1 VKTDRIGYREVISG
15 QRRDPLAILLRCVL
29 VILEIPYRIATS
41 IRNRRYDRGRTEICR
56 CEAAVISIGN
66 LTTGGTGKTPLVRYI
81 ARLLRDHDYRV
92 ALVSRGYGAV
102 DGANNDEAMELA
114 WSLPDVPHLQNAD
127 RVASATIAVEELM
140 SQVILMDDGFQH
152 RRLHRDLDIVVIDAT
167 CPFGFEHQLPRGL
180 LRESPRGL
188 RRAGVA
194 LLSRGDAVDAATRDA
209 IRRRV
214 EKIAPEILWA
224 ESVHRPT
231 GLLVWPDRI
240 VPLDSLRGQTVV
252 ALSAIGNPAAFIRTI
267 ENCGATVADSIIL
280 GDHDAYGPERMAEIR
295 ERVSV
300 LGDRVSRIICTH
312 KDLVKVQ
319 TDRIAG
325 KEVAALLVELEITAG
340 KDALDHAVLAAAG
353 TQG

>member
-1 VKTDRIGYREVISG
+1 MKIDPVGYREVISG
-15 QRRDPLAILLRCVL
+15 RRRDPLAILLRSAL
-29 VILEIPYRIATS
+29 AIGEIPYAIATS
-41 IRNRRYDRGRTEICR
+41 IRNWRYDRGRSEVCR

-66 LTTGGTGKTPLVRYI
+66 LTTGGTGKTPLVRYV

-114 WSLPDVPHLQNAD
+114 WALPDVPHLQNAD

-194 LLSRGDAVDAATRDA
+194 ILSRGDAVDAAARDA
-209 IRRRV
+209 IRGRV
-214 EKIAPEILWA
+214 KKIAPEITWA

-240 VPLDSLRGQTVV
+240 APLDSLNGQSVV
-252 ALSAIGNPAAFIRTI
+252 VLSAIGNPEAFIRTV
-267 ENCGATVADSIIL
+267 ENCGATVVEAITL
-280 GDHDAYGPERMAEIR
+280 GDHDAYGPQRMTEIR
-295 ERVSV
+295 ERVSE
-300 LGDRVSRIICTH
+300 LGDQVTRVVCTH
-312 KDLVKVQ
+312 KDLVKIQ
-319 TDRIAG
+319 TDRIGG
-325 KEVAALLVELEITAG
+325 KEVATLLIELEITAG
-340 KDALDHAVLAAAG
+340 KEAFDHAILASAEKIA
-353 TQG
+353 